1 MRFSAELGSC
11 ASGPGFPVSSGFFP
25 EMKQTWPRAAQV
37 LASGG
42 TTADA
47 AKAADVTTRTV
58 RKWRADEPP
67 FADAVD
73 DARARMLA
81 ETAGL
86 LAATTTAAAR
96 RLEDII
102 ESGEERHQLAASRI
116 VLDMAA
122 RYRSDRAIE
131 DRIEALELAVSLRS
145 GWQ

>member
-1 MRFSAELGSC
+1 MKPSWGKAALTLAAGGSNT
-11 ASGPGFPVSSGFFP
+11 
-25 EMKQTWPRAAQV
+25 E
-37 LASGG
+37 
-42 TTADA
+42 A
-47 AKAADVTTRTV
+47 AKAAGVNVRTV
-58 RKWRADEPP
+58 ARWRADEVV

-73 DARARMLA
+73 DARASMLT

-102 ESGEERHQLAASRI
+102 ETGEERHALAASRV

-131 DRIEALELAVSLRS
+131 DRIAALEVAVSLRS